1 MGFYLL
7 LQLFCLAVTIKEL
20 SSQPPV
26 TSKPGCT
33 PKCGNVHI
41 PYPFGIGE
49 GCHIGMGG
57 FNISCNNTFK
67 PPKPFWGKHEVVNI
81 SLASGIMKI
90 SNNISYECD
99 NKTGGLDNNISYS
112 DNGLSLN
119 ENYSFTFSKTL
130 NRFMAIGCNTVGLIF
145 DSWNGNLF
153 SSCSSLCIGT
163 NDSAIDGTSATEDT
177 CSGTGCCQTD
187 IPKVLKRYEVGVY
200 RRLFRRNVSSFNSC
214 SFAFLGE
221 KEAFSFKRSD
231 LNDRNFLKRNKA
243 IPVVVDWAIGNE
255 TCEIARKNSATFA
268 CVSENSYCYNST
280 NGPGYRCNCTEGFRG
295 SPYLHGIGGCQ
306 DINECEKDHQKTLCQ
321 HDCINLP
328 GNYSCSCRKGYHGL
342 HDDKRECIKDTN
354 EFLVTNVVL
363 GIGLSLLFLL
373 IGSPSLY
380 CVWRKRKLIK
390 LKEKFFQQNGG
401 LLLQEKISSCQSCT
415 EPCKIYTTEELEK
428 ATKNYDK
435 NQIVGQGGY
444 GTVYRGILPDKRIVA
459 VKKSKI
465 VDESQIEQFINEI
478 HILSQINHRNIVK
491 LVGCCLEA
499 EVPILVY
506 EFISNGTLS
515 QHIHDEGRV
524 SSISLENRLR
534 IAAET
539 AGALYYLHSAAS
551 TPIFHRDVKSA
562 NILLDDNFT
571 AKVSDF
577 GASRLVP
584 LDHTRITTL
593 VMGTW
598 GYLDPEYH
606 QTGQLTGKS
615 DVYSFGVVLVELLTG
630 EGPVSST
637 RSQVNRSLSSY
648 FLSLMKENRI
658 FEILAERVRE
668 EGTEEQLIA
677 VAQLAKR
684 CLNLKGEERPTM
696 KEVVVEL
703 EGLRRFHEHR
713 WEPMNHEETENLLG
727 EPGPWQGYI
736 GNVTNEYSVDGDAL
750 SSLEMGR

>member
-1 MGFYLL
+1 MGLYLL
-7 LQLFCLAVTIKEL
+7 LQLFWLSITVEVLA
-20 SSQPPV
+20 SQPLA
-26 TSKPGCT
+26 TTKRGC
-33 PKCGNVHI
+33 PDKCGNVSI
-41 PYPFGIGE
+41 PYPFGIGDN
-49 GCHIGMGG
+49 CNIGVEG
-57 FNISCNNTFK
+57 FNISCDNTL
-67 PPKPFWGKHEVVNI
+67 PHPKPFWGELEVLDI
-81 SLASGIMKI
+81 SLTQGLMRI
-90 SNNISYECD
+90 SNDISYKCY
-99 NKTGGLDNNISYS
+99 NKITGDSVNYSTTGLQLYED
-112 DNGLSLN
+112 
-119 ENYSFTFSKTL
+119 YSFTFSETL
-130 NRFMAIGCNTVGLIF
+130 NRFISIGCDTVGLITGEWGSDF
-145 DSWNGNLF
+145 TSGCVSICRFPDNVTTDG
-153 SSCSSLCIGT
+153 SCSG
-163 NDSAIDGTSATEDT
+163 A
-177 CSGTGCCQTD
+177 GCCQTE
-187 IPKVLKRYEVGVY
+187 IPKDLKSFGVDFASFSSH
-200 RRLFRRNVSSFNSC
+200 LNVSSFNPC

-221 KEAFSFKRSD
+221 ADVFRFKPSD
-231 LNDRNFLKRNKA
+231 LEETNFLERSKT
-243 IPVVVDWAIGNE
+243 IPVVVDWVIGNE
-255 TCEIARKNSATFA
+255 GCEIARKNSATFA
-268 CVSENSYCYNST
+268 CVSENSFCYSPT
-280 NGPGYRCNCTEGFRG
+280 SGSGYRCNCTEGFRG
-295 SPYLHGIGGCQ
+295 NPYLHGGCQ
-306 DINECEKDHQKTLCQ
+306 
-321 HDCINLP
+321 
-328 GNYSCSCRKGYHGL
+328 
-342 HDDKRECIKDTN
+342 
-354 EFLVTNVVL
+354 

-380 CVWRKRKLIK
+380 WVWRKRKLIK

-401 LLLQEKISSCQSCT
+401 FLLQEKISSCQSST

-428 ATKNYDK
+428 ATNNYDK

-444 GTVYRGILPDKRIVA
+444 GTVYKGILPDKRIVA

-465 VDESQIEQFINEI
+465 VDETQIEQFINEI

-491 LVGCCLEA
+491 LEGCCLEA

-506 EFISNGTLS
+506 EFISSGTLS

-648 FLSLMKENRI
+648 FLSSMKENRI
-658 FEILAERVRE
+658 FEILEERVRE

-677 VAQLAKR
+677 VARLAKR
-684 CLNLKGEERPTM
+684 CLKLKGEERPTM

-703 EGLRRFHEHR
+703 EGLRRIHEHP
-713 WEPMNHEETENLLG
+713 WEPKNHEETENLLG
-727 EPGPWQGYI
+727 EPGASQGYT
-736 GNVTNEYSVDGDAL
+736 GNVTNEYSVDGHTLSAL
-750 SSLEMGR
+750 DIEIGR

>member
-7 LQLFCLAVTIKEL
+7 LQLFCLAATIKEL
-20 SSQPPV
+20 SSQHLA
-26 TSKPGCT
+26 TISKPGCA

-57 FNISCNNTFK
+57 FNISCNHTFK
-67 PPKPFWGKHEVVNI
+67 PPKPFWGEHEVVNI

-90 SNNISYECD
+90 SNDISYECY
-99 NKTGGLDNNISYS
+99 NKTGGLDNYS

-119 ENYSFTFSKTL
+119 ENHSFTFSQTL
-130 NRFMAIGCNTVGLIF
+130 NKFIAIGCNTVGMI
-145 DSWNGNLF
+145 DGSWVGDF
-153 SSCSSLCIGT
+153 VGACPSLCIT
-163 NDSAIDGTSATEDT
+163 NDSPTDGT
-177 CSGTGCCQTD
+177 CSGAGCCQTD
-187 IPKVLKRYEVGVY
+187 IPKVFKSYLVEVT
-200 RRLFRRNVSSFNSC
+200 RLLRRNDTSFSPC

-221 KEAFSFKRSD
+221 KDAFSFKRSD
-231 LNDRNFLKRNKA
+231 LNDTNFLKRNKA

-280 NGPGYRCNCTEGFRG
+280 NGPGYRCNCSDGFRG

-306 DINECEKDHQKTLCQ
+306 DINECEEDHQKTLCQ

-328 GNYSCSCRKGYHGL
+328 GNYSCSCPKGYHGL

-354 EFLVTNVVL
+354 EFPVDHVVL

-380 CVWRKRKLIK
+380 WVWRKRKLIK

-401 LLLQEKISSCQSCT
+401 LLLQEKISSCQSST

-444 GTVYRGILPDKRIVA
+444 GTVYKGILPDKRIVA

-465 VDESQIEQFINEI
+465 GDESQIEQFINEI

-648 FLSLMKENRI
+648 FLSSMKENRI
-658 FEILAERVRE
+658 FEILAEQVQE

-677 VAQLAKR
+677 VARLAER
-684 CLNLKGEERPTM
+684 CLKLKGEERPTM

-703 EGLRRFHEHR
+703 EGLRRIHEHPR
-713 WEPMNHEETENLLG
+713 EPKNREETENLLG
-727 EPGPWQGYI
+727 ETGASQGYT
-736 GNVTNEYSVDGDAL
+736 GNVSNGYSVDGHTLSAL
-750 SSLEMGR
+750 EIGR

>member
-1 MGFYLL
+1 MGLYLL
-7 LQLFCLAVTIKEL
+7 LQLFCLATTLDAIA
-20 SSQPPV
+20 SQPLV
-26 TSKPGCT
+26 KPGC
-33 PKCGNVHI
+33 PDKCGDVSI
-41 PYPFGIGE
+41 PYPFGIGDS
-49 GCHIGMGG
+49 CNIGVGG
-57 FNISCNNTFK
+57 FNITCNNIL
-67 PPKPFWGKHEVVNI
+67 PNPKPFWGDFEVLEI
-81 SLASGIMKI
+81 SLPSGLMRIP
-90 SNNISYECD
+90 NDISYQCY
-99 NKTGGLDNNISYS
+99 NNAGVLLNHSTTS
-112 DNGLSLN
+112 LSLY
-119 ENYSFTFSKTL
+119 EDYSFTFSETR
-130 NRFMAIGCNTVGLIF
+130 NRFIAIGCDTVGLITDQITGQWGSDF
-145 DSWNGNLF
+145 TRGCVSICRRPDNMTD
-153 SSCSSLCIGT
+153 SSCSG
-163 NDSAIDGTSATEDT
+163 A
-177 CSGTGCCQTD
+177 GCCQTE
-187 IPKVLKRYEVGVY
+187 IPKGLKRFAVEFTSFN
-200 RRLFRRNVSSFNSC
+200 RHRNVSSFNPC

-221 KEAFSFKRSD
+221 EDVFRFKPLDLEDTKLLERS
-231 LNDRNFLKRNKA
+231 RS
-243 IPVVVDWAIGNE
+243 IPVVIDWVIGNE
-255 TCEIARKNSATFA
+255 GCEIARKNSSTFA
-268 CVSENSYCYNST
+268 CVSENSDCYNSIT
-280 NGPGYRCNCTEGFRG
+280 GMGYLCNCSKGYEGN
-295 SPYLHGIGGCQ
+295 PYLTGGCQ
-306 DINECEKDHQKTLCQ
+306 DINECEEDHQKTLCQ

-328 GNYSCSCRKGYHGL
+328 GNYSCSCPKGYHGL

-354 EFLVTNVVL
+354 EFPVDHVVL

-380 CVWRKRKLIK
+380 WVWRKRKLIK

-401 LLLQEKISSCQSCT
+401 LLLQEKISSCQSST

-444 GTVYRGILPDKRIVA
+444 GTVYKGILPDKRIVA

-465 VDESQIEQFINEI
+465 GDESQIEQFINEI

-648 FLSLMKENRI
+648 FLSSMKENRI
-658 FEILAERVRE
+658 FEILAEQVQE

-677 VAQLAKR
+677 VARLAER
-684 CLNLKGEERPTM
+684 CLKLKGEERPTM

-703 EGLRRFHEHR
+703 EGLRRIHEHPR
-713 WEPMNHEETENLLG
+713 EPKNREETENLLG
-727 EPGPWQGYI
+727 ETGASQGYT
-736 GNVTNEYSVDGDAL
+736 GNVSNGYSVDGHTLSAL
-750 SSLEMGR
+750 EIGR